1 VRHLALITLFALF
14 SISARADAWSHT
26 YPVSGKPEVA
36 VNTADGDV
44 EVTVGSSQ
52 QVDVRVITRGWTI
65 QRDVQVTANASGNH
79 IEIKVRK
86 TSHLCF
92 GICFQSIRVE
102 VRVPRES
109 DLDIHTDDGN
119 VRADSVKGNLQFETG
134 DGNVTLRE
142 LEGSLHADTGDGN
155 VEVNGRFSTLNL
167 RTGDGNID
175 AEVSAAPAAQG
186 GWLLHTGDGHVNLKL
201 PGDLGA
207 DLDAH
212 SGDGD
217 VHVDFEAV
225 DLDKDK
231 DKDNSFRGK
240 INGGGISI
248 QVRSGDGDIRVSKM

>member
-1 VRHLALITLFALF
+1 MRQLALITLLALF
-14 SISARADAWSHT
+14 SIAARADEWSHT
-26 YPVSGKPEVA
+26 YPVTGKPEVA
-36 VNTADGDV
+36 VNANDGDV

-65 QRDVQVTANASGNH
+65 QRDVQVTATSSGNH
-79 IEIKVRK
+79 VEIKVRK
-86 TSHLCF
+86 TSNVCF

-109 DLDIHTDDGN
+109 DLDVHTDDGN
-119 VRADSVKGNLQFETG
+119 VRVEGVKGNLQFETG
-134 DGNVTLRE
+134 DGNVILRDV
-142 LEGSLHADTGDGN
+142 EGSLHAESGDGN
-155 VEVNGRFSTLNL
+155 VEVSGRFSMLNL
-167 RTGDGNID
+167 HTGDGNIE
-175 AEVSAAPAAQG
+175 AEVSPAPAAQG

-217 VHVDFEAV
+217 VHVDFEGV
-225 DLDKDK
+225 DLDK

-248 QVRSGDGDIRVSKM
+248 QVRSGDGDIHVSKM